1 MDVALLG
8 YGYWGQ
14 IIEKYI
20 RKSPT
25 MNLKKIYVRSMQKH
39 KGDIFTDDLNG
50 IMHASDIEAVFI
62 CLPSSQHYDICKM
75 ALQSNKHVFCEKPL
89 VKYDQN
95 HQELVELAQNKQ
107 KVLFTDYI
115 YTVSPSIQLIKEK
128 LHLLGNIYLVEG
140 QLLQFGKFYQGDS
153 IWENIGIHLISV
165 ICSWFPDLQIEKIQ
179 RMGHEKVHGH
189 IESVLLE
196 DAHGMQVK
204 LECSL
209 LCPQKKRC
217 IYIYGEKGSICFDMM
232 DPTATVRCYLYN
244 SEDRVCELLQESAWK
259 YDEHNNLEQA
269 LIYFQTFVESYDYGS
284 NLLLSKKIHDILGG
298 ILGKAMH

>member
-20 RKSPT
+20 HKSPT

-39 KGDIFTDDLNG
+39 KGDIFTDDLSS
-50 IMHASDIEAVFI
+50 IMHDSEIEAVFI
-62 CLPSSQHYDICKM
+62 CLPSSLHYDICKM

-89 VKYDQN
+89 VKYNQN

-128 LHLLGNIYLVEG
+128 LHLLGNISLVEG

-179 RMGHEKVHGH
+179 RIGHEKAHGQ
-189 IESVLLE
+189 IESVLFE
-196 DAHGMQVK
+196 DARGMQVK

-209 LCPQKKRC
+209 LCPQKKRY

-232 DPTATVRCYLYN
+232 DTTATVRCNLYN
-244 SEDRVCELLQESAWK
+244 FIDGAYELLQQGAWK
-259 YDEHNNLEQA
+259 YDEYNNLGKA
-269 LIYFQTFVESYDYGS
+269 LGRFQTFVESNNYNS
-284 NLLLSKKIHDILGG
+284 NLRLSQKIHDILCAIHGVNY
-298 ILGKAMH
+298 A

>member
-20 RKSPT
+20 HKSPT

-39 KGDIFTDDLNG
+39 EGDIFTDDLNS
-50 IMHASDIEAVFI
+50 IMHASEIEAVFI
-62 CLPSSQHYDICKM
+62 CLPSSLHYDICKM

-89 VKYDQN
+89 VKYNQN

-115 YTVSPSIQLIKEK
+115 YTVSPSIQLIKER
-128 LHLLGNIYLVEG
+128 LHLLGNICLIEG

-153 IWENIGIHLISV
+153 IWENIGIHLVSV
-165 ICSWFPDLQIEKIQ
+165 ICTWFPDIQIEKIQ
-179 RMGHEKVHGH
+179 RTGHKNVHGQ

-217 IYIYGEKGSICFDMM
+217 IYIYGEKGSICFDML
-232 DPTATVRCYLYN
+232 DPDATIRQNLYELN
-244 SEDRVCELLQESAWK
+244 QGGCELQSTRSWK
-259 YDEHNNLEQA
+259 YDEQNNLVHAISFFEAFIRSENYQ
-269 LIYFQTFVESYDYGS
+269 S
-284 NLLLSKKIHDILGG
+284 NLHISQKVHRLLCDI
-298 ILGKAMH
+298 ITKEE

>member
-39 KGDIFTDDLNG
+39 KGDIFTDDLSS
-50 IMHASDIEAVFI
+50 IMHASEIEAVFI
-62 CLPSSQHYDICKM
+62 CLPSSLHYDICKM

-89 VKYDQN
+89 VKYNQN
-95 HQELVELAQNKQ
+95 HQELVELAQNNQ

-115 YTVSPSIQLIKEK
+115 YTVSPSIQLIKEQ
-128 LHLLGNIYLVEG
+128 LRLIGNVFWIEG
-140 QLLQFGKFYQGDS
+140 QLLQLGKFYRGDS

-165 ICSWFPDLQIEKIQ
+165 ICSWFPNLQIETIH
-179 RMGHEKVHGH
+179 RRGHEKACGQ

-196 DAHGMQVK
+196 DIHRMQVK

-217 IYIYGEKGSICFDMM
+217 IYIYGDKGSICFDMM
-232 DPTATVRCYLYN
+232 DSTATVRCNLYN
-244 SEDRVCELLQESAWK
+244 LGDEVCELFQESAWK
-259 YDEHNNLEQA
+259 YDENNNLEHA
-269 LIYFQTFVESYDYGS
+269 LAYFQKLIELNDYRS
-284 NLLLSKKIHDILGG
+284 NLLLSQKIHDILCA
-298 ILGKAMH
+298 IHSVNYA

>member
-25 MNLKKIYVRSMQKH
+25 MNLKKIYVRSVQKH

-232 DPTATVRCYLYN
+232 DPDATVRCNLFRLEN
-244 SEDRVCELLQESAWK
+244 EKCELSLADSWK
-259 YDEHNNLEQA
+259 YDEQNNLVRSLEQ
-269 LIYFQTFVESYDYGS
+269 FQTLIKSADYSS
-284 NLLLSKKIHDILGG
+284 NLLLSQHIHSILCKILDI
-298 ILGKAMH
+298 AV